1 MRRSYLRGYMSLDGN
16 LGIRVNGEHRRV
28 PGGVS
33 IAEMLSEIGI
43 NPAKVAVERNLE
55 IVPRSTFGDVC
66 VEDGDD
72 YEIVHFVGGG

>member
-1 MRRSYLRGYMSLDGN
+1 MSLDGS

-33 IAEMLSEIGI
+33 IVEILNELGI
-43 NPAKVAVERNLE
+43 DPLRVAVERNLE
-55 IVPRSTFGDVC
+55 IVPRSNLGQVC

>member
-1 MRRSYLRGYMSLDGN
+1 MSLDGS

-28 PGGVS
+28 PDGVS
-33 IAEMLSEIGI
+33 IVEMLHELGI
-43 NPAKVAVERNLE
+43 DPLRVAVERNLE
-55 IVPRSTFGDVC
+55 IVPRSTLGEVC

>member
-1 MRRSYLRGYMSLDGN
+1 MSLDGS

-28 PGGVS
+28 PDGVS
-33 IAEMLSEIGI
+33 IVEMLNELGI
-43 NPAKVAVERNLE
+43 DPLRVAVERNLE
-55 IVPRSTFGDVC
+55 IVPRSTLGEVC

>member
-1 MRRSYLRGYMSLDGN
+1 MSLDGS

-28 PGGVS
+28 PDGVS
-33 IAEMLSEIGI
+33 VIEMLNELGI
-43 NPAKVAVERNLE
+43 DPLRVAVERNLE
-55 IVPRSTFGDVC
+55 IVPRSTLGEVC

>member
-1 MRRSYLRGYMSLDGN
+1 MSLDGS

-28 PGGVS
+28 PGDISVTDLLNELG
-33 IAEMLSEIGI
+33 LD
-43 NPAKVAVERNLE
+43 PLRVAVERNLE
-55 IVPRSTFGDVC
+55 IVPRSTLGAVL